1 MALAGLRDFIDAV
14 RCCTV
19 HIYKMWEPAQVM
31 ETDISKLWDREMIRD
46 CLYRY
51 CRGIDRVDE
60 ALLRSSYWPDG
71 TDTHGAYRGSASGF
85 VDWAMQTLP
94 KIERGI
100 HQIHNILIEL
110 HGTEAAVESYF
121 TALQRQPG
129 GEGTLVEVHMAGRY
143 VDRFEKRGDEWRV
156 ADRIV
161 VFDWVEER
169 PAPETS
175 EAERFGRRQPIG
187 ANWPDDPVY
196 GLFGGP
202 AKGDG

>member
-1 MALAGLRDFIDAV
+1 MEAEIVGL
-14 RCCTV
+14 
-19 HIYKMWEPAQVM
+19 
-31 ETDISKLWDREMIRD
+31 LDREKIRD

-60 ALLRSSYWPDG
+60 SLLRGSYWPDG

-85 VDWAMQTLP
+85 VDWAMVALP

-110 HGTEAAVESYF
+110 RGTEAAVESYF
-121 TALQRQPG
+121 TALQRQPDSG
-129 GEGTLVEVHMAGRY
+129 GALVEVHMAGRY

-161 VFDWVEER
+161 VFDWVDER
-169 PAPETS
+169 PAPQTS

-187 ANWPDDPVY
+187 ASWPDDQVY
-196 GLFGGP
+196 GLFGAT
-202 AKGDG
+202 AKGDD